1 MHRSDNS
8 LGNGL
13 TAILFKGLSKEMK
26 TSLARI
32 DWPESDAGPLTET
45 ATIPLRFFG
54 KCSTNGNR
62 QIALCIDI

>member
-45 ATIPLRFFG
+45 ATIPPEVLRQMLYQ
-54 KCSTNGNR
+54 R
-62 QIALCIDI
+62 